1 MAEKKKSVSFIIKK
15 QFETSEKT
23 YKIGD
28 TFTHS
33 DESVIN
39 YLKLKNII

>member
-28 TFTHS
+28 KFTHNN
-33 DESVIN
+33 ENVIN